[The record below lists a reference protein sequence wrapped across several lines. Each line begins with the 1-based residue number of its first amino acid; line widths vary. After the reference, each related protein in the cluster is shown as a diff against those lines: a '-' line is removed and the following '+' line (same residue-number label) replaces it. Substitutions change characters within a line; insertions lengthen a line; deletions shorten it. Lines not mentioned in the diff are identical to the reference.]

1 MQHSPY
7 LDKRD
12 FSGGDDSQWTFKI
25 PVSTGI
31 PALDAVL
38 YGIAE
43 KHAVNKDP
51 KVLREIMSTAIMAA
65 RADIPTHD
73 LEVMNR
79 TLAEMLEADKMFAP
93 YNHVRKICVF
103 GSARIQ
109 ANEPAYQTAFEFGK
123 LASENGYMVIT
134 GGGPGIMQAA
144 NEGAG
149 EERSFGLNISLPY
162 EQHAN
167 PVVMASQRLVNF
179 YYFYVR
185 KLNFVKESDALV
197 ACPGGFGTMDEIF
210 ESITLMQTGKA
221 TIYPIVLLDS
231 PGKTFWANWSRFI
244 RAELLDSGLI
254 SPDDMDLLFVTKSP
268 AEAID
273 HINRFYSRFHS
284 YRYIDDRIV
293 IRLTETLPDDVLRQ
307 LEKQFAPLIREGGM
321 RMCAALPEESNEPLI
336 ADLPRLVFAIKR
348 GNYGMLRRLIDAIN
362 NA

>member
-1 MQHSPY
+1 MQHSPF

-12 FSGGDDSQWTFKI
+12 FGGGDDAQWTFRI

-31 PALDAVL
+31 PLLDAAL
-38 YGIAE
+38 YDISE
-43 KHAVNKDP
+43 RHANGRNP
-51 KVLREIMSTAIMAA
+51 ATLRAMLSTAILAA
-65 RADIPTHD
+65 RADIPEHD

-79 TLAEMLEADKMFAP
+79 TMAEMLEADEMFAP
-93 YNHVRKICVF
+93 YRHIRKISVF
-103 GSARIQ
+103 GSARI
-109 ANEPAYQTAFEFGK
+109 AEGEPAYSTAREFAR
-123 LASENGYMVIT
+123 LAAGNGYMVIT

-149 EERSFGLNISLPY
+149 VDNSFGLNITLPF

-167 PVVMASQRLVNF
+167 PVVRDCTRLVSF

-221 TIYPIVLLDS
+221 TIYPVVLLDS
-231 PGKTFWANWSRFI
+231 PGKTFWTNWTRFI
-244 RAELLDSGLI
+244 QHELLESGLI
-254 SPDDMDLLFVTKSP
+254 GQEDMSLLFRTQSP
-268 AEAID
+268 EEAIA

-284 YRYIDDRIV
+284 YRFIGEKIA
-293 IRLTETLPDDVLRQ
+293 IRLTEPLGEEILRRF
-307 LEKQFAPLIREGGM
+307 EREFAALVKEGGM
-321 RMCAALPEESNEPLI
+321 SMCRALPEESEEPLI
-336 ADLPRLVFAIKR
+336 ADLPRLVFTIRR
-348 GNYGMLRRLIDAIN
+348 GNYGLLRRLIDAIN

>member
-12 FSGGDDSQWTFKI
+12 FSGGDDSLWTFKI
-25 PVSTGI
+25 PVSTGT

-43 KHAVNKDP
+43 KNAVNKDP
-51 KVLREIMSTAIMAA
+51 KVLRELLSTGIMAA
-65 RADIPTHD
+65 RSDIPPHD

-93 YNHVRKICVF
+93 YRHVRKICVF
-103 GSARIQ
+103 GSARIEPQ
-109 ANEPAYQTAFEFGK
+109 EPAYSTALEFGK
-123 LASENGYMVIT
+123 LAAENGYMVIT

-149 EERSFGLNISLPY
+149 EERSFGLNINLPY

-167 PVVMASQRLVNF
+167 HVVAASQRLVNF

-231 PGKTFWANWSRFI
+231 PGKTFWANWCRFI

-254 SPDDMDLLFVTKSP
+254 SPDDMELLFVTKSP
-268 AEAID
+268 AEAIE

-293 IRLTETLPDDVLRQ
+293 IRMTEALPDHALRE
-307 LEKQFAPLIREGGM
+307 LEKQFKPLIREGGM
-321 RMCAALPEESNEPLI
+321 QMCRSLPEESNESLI